1 MTSAEASK
9 VLGEPTTDVAP
20 VASAPTSGCRYAT
33 ADTKA
38 FVYFYILKAGDP
50 LQQGYGSVGTSVS
63 GIGDSA
69 YFVSATNQMILT
81 TKVGADQYQIRVF
94 YGAGHTPQPVDTVK
108 ASAIKA
114 LKAKVAR
121 A

>member
-1 MTSAEASK
+1 
-9 VLGEPTTDVAP
+9 
-20 VASAPTSGCRYAT
+20 
-33 ADTKA
+33 
-38 FVYFYILKAGDP
+38 
-50 LQQGYGSVGTSVS
+50 
-63 GIGDSA
+63 
-69 YFVSATNQMILT
+69 MILT